1 MVALNNE
8 VKRSRIMSKFSY
20 TPSGVCCK
28 KIEFEIDGDVIRSVD
43 FVGGCDGNLKGIKRL
58 VEGQSATRV
67 AELLRGV
74 DCRGKGTSC
83 PDQLAIAL
91 TTRK

>member
-1 MVALNNE
+1 MG
-8 VKRSRIMSKFSY
+8 KFSY
-20 TPSGVCCK
+20 TPSGVCCRR
-28 KIEFEIDGDVIRSVD
+28 IEFEIEDDKIVSVD

-58 VEGQSATRV
+58 VEGQSAVRV

-91 TTRK
+91 DSQR